1 MNMSIHSFGYN
12 GTQIQYTVTR
22 KRVKNINIHINEKCE
37 VSVSAPYKANIE
49 RITAFVESK
58 AEWIIK
64 NTAAIESYNRSK
76 PDNEIYTGKKLYLL
90 GKEYTAEIVKSEIN
104 KIEITDSNIVIYSE
118 YEGERLKR
126 QYTEF
131 LKKEAE
137 KVFTAVIEKAC
148 INMKEENLPKFTV
161 LIRNMKT
168 RWGTCN
174 TRTNVITLNLQLI
187 KTDIECIYQVVCHE
201 LTHFEIHNHGKDFYR
216 ILEKY
221 VPNWK
226 DLKKDMNTRYKDG
239 I

>member
-1 MNMSIHSFGYN
+1 MSIHSFSYN

-37 VSVSAPYKANIE
+37 VSVSAPYKADIE

-58 AEWIIK
+58 AGWIIK
-64 NTAAIESYNRSK
+64 NTTAIDSYNRSK
-76 PDNEIYTGKKLYLL
+76 PDNEIYTGKKLYIL
-90 GKEYTAEIVKSEIN
+90 GKEYTAKVIKSERN
-104 KIEITDSNIVIYSE
+104 NIEITDNDIVIYSE
-118 YEGERLKR
+118 YEGENLKR
-126 QYTEF
+126 LYTEF
-131 LKKEAE
+131 LKNKAKE
-137 KVFTAVIEKAC
+137 VFLYVIEKAC
-148 INMKEENLPKFTV
+148 INMEEENLPRFNI

-174 TRTNVITLNLQLI
+174 TRTNVVTLNLQLI
-187 KTDIECIYQVVCHE
+187 KTDTECIYQVVCHE
-201 LTHFEIHNHGKDFYR
+201 LTHFKVHNHGKDFYR